1 MSLMKSFLLSV
12 ALVLAATVFCAA
24 ADGSAAPLLADAVAE
39 EFAVEV
45 AVPDSVAP
53 STTTTTTTTAS
64 PAAGDKHR
72 RTLSSSLSGPV
83 CYHGQ
88 LPSWAFPEGRCQR
101 SVFGFDITGVT
112 NFVQFPTTSACQ
124 CMLSCFSQSGTCA
137 SWVWKFT
144 GPHQSTRVCT
154 LYSDFNFPSA
164 TTLGISLTTSS
175 GLGVIPAGSNP
186 QAGGLVPHCTLDG
199 SSNGTPDSSCV
210 SGVLWALDNN
220 NFVC

>member
-83 CYHGQ
+83 CYH
-88 LPSWAFPEGRCQR
+88 
-101 SVFGFDITGVT
+101 
-112 NFVQFPTTSACQ
+112 
-124 CMLSCFSQSGTCA
+124 
-137 SWVWKFT
+137 
-144 GPHQSTRVCT
+144 
-154 LYSDFNFPSA
+154 
-164 TTLGISLTTSS
+164 
-175 GLGVIPAGSNP
+175 
-186 QAGGLVPHCTLDG
+186 
-199 SSNGTPDSSCV
+199 DSSRLGPSPRAAASAVC
-210 SGVLWALDNN
+210 LALTSP
-220 NFVC
+220 V

>member
-1 MSLMKSFLLSV
+1 MKLIAV
-12 ALVLAATVFCAA
+12 VLAATLCVVFAAPASRSDIAA
-24 ADGSAAPLLADAVAE
+24 AAAAAAAAATADAT
-39 EFAVEV
+39 
-45 AVPDSVAP
+45 SVQLEARTMSYP
-53 STTTTTTTTAS
+53 TA
-64 PAAGDKHR
+64 GQ
-72 RTLSSSLSGPV
+72 V
-83 CYHGQ
+83 CYNGQ
-88 LPSWAFPEGRCQR
+88 LPSWAFPEGRCSR

-144 GPHQSTRVCT
+144 GPHQRTRVCT